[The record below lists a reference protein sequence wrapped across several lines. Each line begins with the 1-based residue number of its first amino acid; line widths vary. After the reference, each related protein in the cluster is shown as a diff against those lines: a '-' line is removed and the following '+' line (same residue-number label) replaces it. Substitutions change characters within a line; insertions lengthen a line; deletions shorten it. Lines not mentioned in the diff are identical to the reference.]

1 MWILGTV
8 VPKNLFQHLFHPP
21 QPVLNPS
28 TPCFAAAERSL
39 QPVPLPLGLPS
50 LTELTKED
58 GWRNRALGDVTLPL
72 LLSSLRSSHLGKLWR
87 TSKKAGLGGPCRQCY
102 PSLQLWAQR
111 AGSSHQI
118 CRTRPLQHPQ
128 CTADPGQGEFC
139 LCHTASVTAGAPP
152 ASVSCCPTHMEFPP
166 VNTEVC
172 FLS

>member
-111 AGSSHQI
+111 AGKLTPDLQDKAPSASTVHWWPRARWILPLPHSQCDSWSSSSLRELLPHLHGI
-118 CRTRPLQHPQ
+118 STR
-128 CTADPGQGEFC
+128 
-139 LCHTASVTAGAPP
+139 
-152 ASVSCCPTHMEFPP
+152 
-166 VNTEVC
+166 
-172 FLS
+172 